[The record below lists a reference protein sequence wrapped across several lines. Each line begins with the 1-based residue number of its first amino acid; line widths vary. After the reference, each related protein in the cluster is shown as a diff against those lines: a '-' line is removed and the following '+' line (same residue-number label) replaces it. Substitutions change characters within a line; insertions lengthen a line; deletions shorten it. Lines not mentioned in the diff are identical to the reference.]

1 MMKQVLKKLTAA
13 LLCLSMLLSALGAM
27 AEGTEISYGVCTGH
41 QVNVRKTAAG
51 SKVWFRVDEGHVG
64 QILGQEKKNGE
75 NWYKID
81 TGHPVPNGRSYIGYI
96 HEDYFRPMT
105 AEELE
110 DYLAGLETEAPGE
123 NPDPTETEG
132 DAQQTLAPSV
142 GDNVGG
148 TDADFEGVTVVGA
161 KGKTTSTVNFR
172 SQPSTKNGK
181 ILGTIK
187 ISTELEVTGVPEEG
201 DPDGWCRV
209 VYKGQVGF
217 VFAKYVKILESG
229 TPVAPE
235 ADTGTEVNGAKGEAT
250 ADGVIVY
257 AAPAASAET
266 LFTLSEGTE
275 VELLT
280 IPDQININNWYK
292 VRYKE
297 RIGYIQSNFIRVT
310 DKGDLEE
317 GEGGEGEEENPPTT
331 IVSTGSVTAVDGVN
345 FRTAPD
351 RESSSMGKLG
361 YETVVELLT
370 IPEVID
376 EDHWYKVRYNGKTGY
391 IQSNFLR
398 VLTVDPGMLPEEMKY
413 GYARLT
419 QTVNVRLRATP
430 GGEVVTQWYGKG
442 SLMRITGEA
451 VPVGMYNWYPVY
463 HTDLTSILYVRG
475 DMIEVVYMKDGAIVT
490 RPPEAESVYG
500 YVITTGSGV
509 NLRVN
514 IGGDSIAQIP
524 RNTVLTCVGES
535 VLPQDSVYRWYHV
548 SYNGKVGYVRGDYVR
563 VCTATGGEVTET
575 PKPTDPSDSTTVYG
589 YIRLNAGTNV
599 HLRKAPQGDSM
610 GELPDGLILP
620 VVGKVVPQGVSGP
633 YAWYPVR
640 TADGV
645 FGYIREDVC
654 VDCDAQ
660 GNEVIPEPEPTP
672 SEKPDLV
679 GAKGEMTNNTNFRES
694 PSTADDVVVITVIPA
709 GTEITI
715 LSIPENPQTGW
726 YKISYNGMTG
736 YVYGKYVKVLNPGT
750 EGGEGGE
757 EAPPVSLG
765 YIRVTGN
772 NVNFRLTPGG
782 TILSALKEDTVW
794 PIIGDSRS
802 LDGIPWFYIRV
813 NEEKGYISST
823 YAVKLTQAQEDE
835 YLGSGTVPDETV
847 PPELIASNYLKVT
860 ASTLNVRDSYS
871 QEATVITKVKYGTV
885 LQFFTAK
892 SVGTDTWYSVLC
904 NDLELW
910 VHGDYIKEMSKADYD
925 EWAAENPDLV
935 PDVNDHRGYMRTKQS
950 SVNVRNAADGS
961 TVITTIAKKGTVLRF
976 YGKLV
981 SWGGHGWYRVLTPE
995 NGYGYIRSDLIEQC
1009 DENGNDLPVP
1019 EPELGDTSSAP
1030 ESQQETSY
1038 YTLKVGSTGTK
1049 VANLVNE
1056 LINQGYY
1063 AGEPTDTFTT
1073 AVQASVKAFQ
1083 TVKGLSVTG
1092 TANSATQHA
1101 LFGTRPI
1108 GAGNTDNLEFAI
1120 YPVEKIDWFTG
1131 GIQDMLPKGANFKIY
1146 DVKTGIV
1153 WWAHRWSG
1161 GRHADIETLTAADS
1175 ARLCQI
1181 YGVNNLQEIV
1191 DENMWERRPCLV
1203 TIGTRT
1209 FACSLDGMQH
1219 NPAGDTISNNNMNGQ
1234 ICLHFTNSEGHS
1246 SQAVSVS
1253 HAKAIEYAYNNC
1265 PAGKKE

>member
-1 MMKQVLKKLTAA
+1 MMKQLLKKLTAA
-13 LLCLSMLLSALGAM
+13 LLCASMLLSALGAM
-27 AEGTEISYGVCTGH
+27 AEETEISYGVCTGN

-51 SKVWFRVDEGHVG
+51 NSVWFRVDKGHVG
-64 QILGQEKKNGE
+64 QILGQEEKNGDQ
-75 NWYKID
+75 WYKIS
-81 TGHPVPNGRSYIGYI
+81 TSHPVPNGRTYIGYI

-110 DYLAGLETEAPGE
+110 DYLTGLETETPA
-123 NPDPTETEG
+123 PTETEG
-132 DAQQTLAPSV
+132 DAQPTLAPSV
-142 GDNVGG
+142 GDVSGE
-148 TDADFEGVTVVGA
+148 AVAYEGVTVVGA
-161 KGKTTSTVNFR
+161 TGKTTSTVNFR
-172 SQPSTKNGK
+172 SQPSTQSGK

-187 ISTELEVTGVPEEG
+187 ISTELEVTGVPGEG
-201 DPDGWCRV
+201 DADGWYRV
-209 VYKGQVGF
+209 VYNGQVGF

-229 TPVAPE
+229 TTVAPE
-235 ADTGTEVNGAKGEAT
+235 VDTGTEVNGAKGEVT
-250 ADGVIVY
+250 ADGVIIY
-257 AAPAASAET
+257 AAPATSAET
-266 LFTLSEGTE
+266 LCTLSEGTE

-280 IPDQININNWYK
+280 IPDQISTDNWYK
-292 VRYKE
+292 VSYE
-297 RIGYIQSNFIRVT
+297 EQIGYIQSNFIRVT

-317 GEGGEGEEENPPTT
+317 GEGGEGEEEDSPTA
-331 IVSTGSVTAVDGVN
+331 IVSTGSVTAADGVN

-351 RESSSMGKLG
+351 RESTSLGKLG
-361 YETVVELLT
+361 YETVVELLS

-376 EDHWYKVRYNGKTGY
+376 EDHWYQVRYNGKTGY

-398 VLTVDPGMLPEEMKY
+398 VLTVDPSLLPEEIKY

-442 SLMRITGEA
+442 SLMRITGA
-451 VPVGMYNWYPVY
+451 PVQVGIYNWYPVY
-463 HTDLTSILYVRG
+463 HTELTSILYVRD
-475 DMIEVVYMKDGAIVT
+475 DMIEVVYMQDGVIVT
-490 RPPEAESVYG
+490 KPPEAESVYG
-500 YVITTGSGV
+500 YVITTGSSV
-509 NLRVN
+509 NLRIQPGETV
-514 IGGDSIAQIP
+514 ITEIP

-535 VLPQDSVYRWYHV
+535 VVPEDSAYRWYHV

-563 VCTATGGEVTET
+563 VCTSTGGEVVET
-575 PKPTDPSDSTTVYG
+575 PDETDDPADSTTVYG
-589 YIRLNAGTNV
+589 YIRLSAGTNV
-599 HLRKAPQGDSM
+599 HLRKAPQGDSL

-620 VVGKVVPQGVSGP
+620 VVGEVVPQGVSGP

-654 VDCDAQ
+654 VDCDEE
-660 GNEVIPEPEPTP
+660 GNEIIPEPEPTP
-672 SEKPDLV
+672 TETPDLV
-679 GAKGEMTNNTNFRES
+679 GATGRMTNNTNFRES
-694 PSTADDVVVITVIPA
+694 PSTAEGVVIITVIPA

-715 LSIPENPQTGW
+715 LSIPENTQTGW
-726 YKISYNGMTG
+726 YKISYDGMTG
-736 YVYGKYVKVLNPGT
+736 YVYGKYVEVLNAGT
-750 EGGEGGE
+750 EGDGSE
-757 EAPPVSLG
+757 EDGDESAVILG

-772 NVNFRLTPGG
+772 NVNVRTSPGG
-782 TILSALKEDTVW
+782 TVVTKLQEDTVW
-794 PIIGDSRS
+794 PIVGDSMS
-802 LDGIPWFYIRV
+802 KDGIEWFYIRV
-813 NEEKGYISST
+813 DEEKGYISST

-835 YLGSGTVPDETV
+835 YLGTGAVPDEIT
-847 PPELIASNYLKVT
+847 PPELIPSNHLKVT
-860 ASTLNVRDSYS
+860 ASTLNVRESYS
-871 QEATVITKVKYGTV
+871 LESTAITKVKYGTV
-885 LQFFTAK
+885 LQFFTTK
-892 SVGTDTWYSVLC
+892 DVGTYTWYSVLC
-904 NDLELW
+904 DDLELW
-910 VHGDYIKEMSKADYD
+910 VRGDYIEEMTQAEYD
-925 EWAAENPDLV
+925 QWAEENPDLV
-935 PDVNDHRGYMRTKQS
+935 PDMDSHRGYMRTKQAN
-950 SVNVRNAADGS
+950 VNVRNAADGS
-961 TVITTIAKKGTVLRF
+961 IVITTIAKKGTVLRF
-976 YGKLV
+976 YGTLV
-981 SWGGHGWYRVLTPE
+981 TWNGYSWYRVLTTE

-1009 DENGNDLPVP
+1009 DENGDDLPVP

-1030 ESQQETSY
+1030 DSQQETTY
-1038 YTLKVGSTGTK
+1038 YTLTVGSTGTK

-1108 GAGNTDNLEFAI
+1108 GAGNTENLEFAI
-1120 YPVEKIDWFTG
+1120 YPVEKIDWYTG
-1131 GIQDMLPKGANFKIY
+1131 GIQDMIPKGTNFKIY

-1181 YGVNNLQEIV
+1181 YGVSNLQEIV

-1219 NPAGDTISNNNMNGQ
+1219 NPDGDTISNNDMDGQ

-1246 SQAVSVS
+1246 SQAVSET
-1253 HAKAIEYAYNNC
+1253 HAEAIEYAYNNC